1 MKRVLKIFLCA
12 VCFLS
17 VVCFNAAAD
26 APKFKLDMGNDY
38 LYFQNGAALKE
49 ATKITGREEQEL
61 KKLFDAENVVMLAL
75 SKDNLRQIRVA
86 YYTNELSGKI
96 GNLDLLDIKDL
107 AEIKKSLSD
116 KLSLGGENFS
126 ADYVENAETPIK
138 KYIICTELFTDSG
151 GDYSVTQYLTV
162 KDGAFW
168 HITTYAP
175 NSDAVPNIIPHF
187 SVEED
192 NLDTSKILYIIG
204 AVFAVFAVVVFVLY
218 FREKIAEESFKR
230 GSSENV

>member
-1 MKRVLKIFLCA
+1 MKRVLKIFLFVACFMA
-12 VCFLS
+12 VT
-17 VVCFNAAAD
+17 CFNVSAD
-26 APKFKLDMGNDY
+26 APKFNLDMGSDY
-38 LYFQNGAALKE
+38 LYFRNGDDLKE
-49 ATKITGREEQEL
+49 AAKITGSEEREL

-86 YYTNELSGKI
+86 YYTNELSAEI

-107 AEIKKSLSD
+107 AEIKDSLSD

-126 ADYVENAETPIK
+126 ADYIENTEAPIN

-175 NSDAVPNIIPHF
+175 NHSGVPYIIPYF

-192 NLDTSKILYIIG
+192 GFDTSKILYIIG